1 MDFWQKARSFAEE
14 AAKRTQEFT
23 KEAAN
28 RSQDLTIGSSK
39 LSDVVLE
46 ASKRSKEFAAEASKR
61 SKEIAVEASKRS
73 KEIAAEASKRADVIV
88 SEASK
93 RADQIKVDA
102 LKRAEQIKFQIPSAA
117 LSHIVD
123 SSPSPTTQTASPAP
137 TPADL
142 LKFGVTDDLREF
154 VKGITINTFQD
165 FPLEDDS
172 VISDIPTVSN
182 VRQDLTEFQE
192 KHAKFVLSSVKEIS
206 KLRYELCPR
215 IMKERKFWRIYF
227 ILVNSHVAPYE
238 KKYTE
243 EAEAEIKSVE
253 KAQVESE
260 KEVSLAGTISKPVA
274 EATAQKNK
282 KATSSTSD
290 QDLDVF
296 LLGEDSDD
304 GPVLYFM
311 SILLLFK
318 IEYVVHF
325 RFAFLV
331 AVDESN
337 FVVRE
342 IKVDLQEIL
351 NDQVAMMEMMPLVMI
366 LTRYRLEALNIE
378 SLHSN
383 GCLLLGKLGDE
394 VLLDELF
401 LWGNMI
407 KPATSISQCSPYS
420 IPSILPRWVVAF
432 DCSLFCDVFF
442 TGSTEKKVE
451 NGGQI
456 VYDDLPT
463 IDYANL
469 SRYRKGENRKQRDC
483 GDEQVYEELK
493 RGSRVVGRC
502 KKSECKWGL
511 SNNE

>member
-1 MDFWQKARSFAEE
+1 MDFWQKTRSLAEE

-28 RSQDLTIGSSK
+28 RSQEITIGSSK
-39 LSDVVLE
+39 LSDVVLA

-61 SKEIAVEASKRS
+61 SKEIAVEV
-73 KEIAAEASKRADVIV
+73 SKRADVIV

-102 LKRAEQIKFQIPSAA
+102 LKRAEQIKFEIPSSA

-123 SSPSPTTQTASPAP
+123 SSAPPQTALPPP

-142 LKFGVTDDLREF
+142 EKFGVTDDLREF

-215 IMKERKFWRIYF
+215 IMRERKFWRIYF
-227 ILVNSHVAPYE
+227 ILVNSHVAQYE
-238 KKYTE
+238 KKYME
-243 EAEAEIKSVE
+243 EAKIRSVE
-253 KAQVESE
+253 KAPVEIV
-260 KEVSLAGTISKPVA
+260 KEVSLAETTSKPEA

-304 GPVLYFM
+304 GP
-311 SILLLFK
+311 
-318 IEYVVHF
+318 
-325 RFAFLV
+325 
-331 AVDESN
+331 D
-337 FVVRE
+337 
-342 IKVDLQEIL
+342 D
-351 NDQVAMMEMMPLVMI
+351 
-366 LTRYRLEALNIE
+366 
-378 SLHSN
+378 
-383 GCLLLGKLGDE
+383 GD
-394 VLLDELF
+394 D
-401 LWGNMI
+401 
-407 KPATSISQCSPYS
+407 
-420 IPSILPRWVVAF
+420 AF
-432 DCSLFCDVFF
+432 D
-442 TGSTEKKVE
+442 
-451 NGGQI
+451 
-456 VYDDLPT
+456 DDFDK
-463 IDYANL
+463 I
-469 SRYRKGENRKQRDC
+469 
-483 GDEQVYEELK
+483 
-493 RGSRVVGRC
+493 
-502 KKSECKWGL
+502 
-511 SNNE
+511 

>member
-1 MDFWQKARSFAEE
+1 MDFWQKTRSLAEE

-28 RSQDLTIGSSK
+28 RSQEITIGSSK
-39 LSDVVLE
+39 LSDVVLA
-46 ASKRSKEFAAEASKR
+46 ASKRSKEFAAEASKL

-73 KEIAAEASKRADVIV
+73 KEIAVEVSKRADVIV

-102 LKRAEQIKFQIPSAA
+102 LKRAEQIKFEIPSSA

-123 SSPSPTTQTASPAP
+123 SSAPPQTALPPP

-142 LKFGVTDDLREF
+142 EKFGVTDDLREF

-215 IMKERKFWRIYF
+215 IMRERKFWRIYF
-227 ILVNSHVAPYE
+227 ILVNSHVAHIPKCASSLWYE
-238 KKYTE
+238 KKYME
-243 EAEAEIKSVE
+243 EAKIRSVE
-253 KAQVESE
+253 KAPVEIV
-260 KEVSLAGTISKPVA
+260 KEVSLAETTSKPEA

-304 GPVLYFM
+304 GP
-311 SILLLFK
+311 
-318 IEYVVHF
+318 
-325 RFAFLV
+325 
-331 AVDESN
+331 D
-337 FVVRE
+337 
-342 IKVDLQEIL
+342 D
-351 NDQVAMMEMMPLVMI
+351 
-366 LTRYRLEALNIE
+366 
-378 SLHSN
+378 
-383 GCLLLGKLGDE
+383 GD
-394 VLLDELF
+394 D
-401 LWGNMI
+401 
-407 KPATSISQCSPYS
+407 
-420 IPSILPRWVVAF
+420 AF
-432 DCSLFCDVFF
+432 D
-442 TGSTEKKVE
+442 
-451 NGGQI
+451 
-456 VYDDLPT
+456 DDFDK
-463 IDYANL
+463 I
-469 SRYRKGENRKQRDC
+469 
-483 GDEQVYEELK
+483 
-493 RGSRVVGRC
+493 
-502 KKSECKWGL
+502 
-511 SNNE
+511 

>member
-61 SKEIAVEASKRS
+61 SKEIAVEASKR
-73 KEIAAEASKRADVIV
+73 ADIIV

-102 LKRAEQIKFQIPSAA
+102 LKQIKFQIPSAA

-123 SSPSPTTQTASPAP
+123 SSAPSQMPSPAP
-137 TPADL
+137 KPADL
-142 LKFGVTDDLREF
+142 ERFGVTDDLREF

-182 VRQDLTEFQE
+182 IRQDLTEFQE

-215 IMKERKFWRIYF
+215 IMRERKFWRIYF

-238 KKYTE
+238 KKYVE
-243 EAEAEIKSVE
+243 EAEKKSVE
-253 KAQVESE
+253 MAQVESE
-260 KEVSLAGTISKPVA
+260 KEVSLAGTTSKPVA
-274 EATAQKNK
+274 EATSQKNK
-282 KATSSTSD
+282 RATSSTSD

-304 GPVLYFM
+304 GP
-311 SILLLFK
+311 
-318 IEYVVHF
+318 
-325 RFAFLV
+325 
-331 AVDESN
+331 D
-337 FVVRE
+337 
-342 IKVDLQEIL
+342 D
-351 NDQVAMMEMMPLVMI
+351 
-366 LTRYRLEALNIE
+366 
-378 SLHSN
+378 
-383 GCLLLGKLGDE
+383 GD
-394 VLLDELF
+394 D
-401 LWGNMI
+401 
-407 KPATSISQCSPYS
+407 
-420 IPSILPRWVVAF
+420 AF
-432 DCSLFCDVFF
+432 D
-442 TGSTEKKVE
+442 
-451 NGGQI
+451 
-456 VYDDLPT
+456 DDFDK
-463 IDYANL
+463 I
-469 SRYRKGENRKQRDC
+469 
-483 GDEQVYEELK
+483 
-493 RGSRVVGRC
+493 
-502 KKSECKWGL
+502 
-511 SNNE
+511 

>member
-14 AAKRTQEFT
+14 AAKRTHEFT
-23 KEAAN
+23 IEAAN

-73 KEIAAEASKRADVIV
+73 KEIAVEASKRADVIV

-102 LKRAEQIKFQIPSAA
+102 LKRAEQIKFQIPSSA

-243 EAEAEIKSVE
+243 EAKAEIISVE

-260 KEVSLAGTISKPVA
+260 KEVSLAGTICKPVT

-304 GPVLYFM
+304 GPDDGDDTFDDD
-311 SILLLFK
+311 FDK
-318 IEYVVHF
+318 I
-325 RFAFLV
+325 
-331 AVDESN
+331 
-337 FVVRE
+337 
-342 IKVDLQEIL
+342 
-351 NDQVAMMEMMPLVMI
+351 
-366 LTRYRLEALNIE
+366 
-378 SLHSN
+378 
-383 GCLLLGKLGDE
+383 
-394 VLLDELF
+394 
-401 LWGNMI
+401 
-407 KPATSISQCSPYS
+407 
-420 IPSILPRWVVAF
+420 
-432 DCSLFCDVFF
+432 
-442 TGSTEKKVE
+442 
-451 NGGQI
+451 
-456 VYDDLPT
+456 
-463 IDYANL
+463 
-469 SRYRKGENRKQRDC
+469 
-483 GDEQVYEELK
+483 
-493 RGSRVVGRC
+493 
-502 KKSECKWGL
+502 
-511 SNNE
+511 

>member
-1 MDFWQKARSFAEE
+1 MDFWQKARSFAEA

-227 ILVNSHVAPYE
+227 ILVNSHVAPN
-238 KKYTE
+238 
-243 EAEAEIKSVE
+243 
-253 KAQVESE
+253 
-260 KEVSLAGTISKPVA
+260 VS
-274 EATAQKNK
+274 
-282 KATSSTSD
+282 
-290 QDLDVF
+290 
-296 LLGEDSDD
+296 
-304 GPVLYFM
+304 
-311 SILLLFK
+311 
-318 IEYVVHF
+318 
-325 RFAFLV
+325 
-331 AVDESN
+331 
-337 FVVRE
+337 
-342 IKVDLQEIL
+342 
-351 NDQVAMMEMMPLVMI
+351 
-366 LTRYRLEALNIE
+366 
-378 SLHSN
+378 
-383 GCLLLGKLGDE
+383 
-394 VLLDELF
+394 
-401 LWGNMI
+401 
-407 KPATSISQCSPYS
+407 
-420 IPSILPRWVVAF
+420 
-432 DCSLFCDVFF
+432 
-442 TGSTEKKVE
+442 
-451 NGGQI
+451 
-456 VYDDLPT
+456 
-463 IDYANL
+463 
-469 SRYRKGENRKQRDC
+469 
-483 GDEQVYEELK
+483 
-493 RGSRVVGRC
+493 
-502 KKSECKWGL
+502 
-511 SNNE
+511 

>member
-73 KEIAAEASKRADVIV
+73 KEIAVEASKRADVIV

-117 LSHIVD
+117 FSNIVD
-123 SSPSPTTQTASPAP
+123 SSPPPTQTASPAP

-142 LKFGVTDDLREF
+142 EKFGVTDDLREF

-215 IMKERKFWRIYF
+215 IMRERKFWRIYF
-227 ILVNSHVAPYE
+227 ILVNSHVSPYE
-238 KKYTE
+238 KKYME
-243 EAEAEIKSVE
+243 EAIKPVE

-260 KEVSLAGTISKPVA
+260 KEISLAGTISKPVA

-282 KATSSTSD
+282 KATSTSD

-296 LLGEDSDD
+296 LLGDDSDD
-304 GPVLYFM
+304 GP
-311 SILLLFK
+311 
-318 IEYVVHF
+318 
-325 RFAFLV
+325 
-331 AVDESN
+331 D
-337 FVVRE
+337 
-342 IKVDLQEIL
+342 D
-351 NDQVAMMEMMPLVMI
+351 
-366 LTRYRLEALNIE
+366 
-378 SLHSN
+378 
-383 GCLLLGKLGDE
+383 GD
-394 VLLDELF
+394 D
-401 LWGNMI
+401 
-407 KPATSISQCSPYS
+407 
-420 IPSILPRWVVAF
+420 AF
-432 DCSLFCDVFF
+432 D
-442 TGSTEKKVE
+442 
-451 NGGQI
+451 
-456 VYDDLPT
+456 DDFDK
-463 IDYANL
+463 I
-469 SRYRKGENRKQRDC
+469 
-483 GDEQVYEELK
+483 
-493 RGSRVVGRC
+493 
-502 KKSECKWGL
+502 
-511 SNNE
+511 